1 MEGWGDIGGEH
12 KVLASYKAK
21 AATEE
26 GRDDSASEGKEEEWA
41 AASFFL
47 NLTETH
53 FLRLWNIELQMRGAE
68 GKGSVAGILLLL
80 NWSHQKRGDKRG
92 KNNLVDDDTK
102 GPQLRLP

>member
-47 NLTETH
+47 NLRETH
-53 FLRLWNIELQMRGAE
+53 FLRLCGTLSCKCAVRRE
-68 GKGSVAGILLLL
+68 KGTVWLAFCCF
-80 NWSHQKRGDKRG
+80 
-92 KNNLVDDDTK
+92 
-102 GPQLRLP
+102 

>member
-1 MEGWGDIGGEH
+1 M
-12 KVLASYKAK
+12 
-21 AATEE
+21 
-26 GRDDSASEGKEEEWA
+26 RD
-41 AASFFL
+41 
-47 NLTETH
+47 
-53 FLRLWNIELQMRGAE
+53 AE